1 MNNAIAKDDKISN
14 QPGLHGGNL
23 RLARYLIGLMQHSN
37 QEKLEAL
44 GQCIPPP
51 RHILPVSRSRS
62 GSVIRNATKI

>member
-1 MNNAIAKDDKISN
+1 MNNATAKDDKISN

-23 RLARYLIGLMQHSN
+23 RLARYLLGLTQRSN

-51 RHILPVSRSRS
+51 NLHQGTSYQCHDPDPDP
-62 GSVIRNATKI
+62 